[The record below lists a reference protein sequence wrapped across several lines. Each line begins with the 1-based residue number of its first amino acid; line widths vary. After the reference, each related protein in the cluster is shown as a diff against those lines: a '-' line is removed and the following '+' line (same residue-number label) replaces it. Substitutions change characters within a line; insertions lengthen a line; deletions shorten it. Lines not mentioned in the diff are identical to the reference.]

1 MVSLPNHDNE
11 GSNPNSVALTMGLP
25 RPATGLAKTEKKERR
40 AYSAHPSISITLPKL
55 SHGCSLIVSLV
66 ALSGGNKICLN

>member
-25 RPATGLAKTEKKERR
+25 RPTAGLAKTEEGAVLIAPTKYLHHLPQTFARLQFDGVVGSFERW
-40 AYSAHPSISITLPKL
+40 
-55 SHGCSLIVSLV
+55 
-66 ALSGGNKICLN
+66 